1 MKIWV
6 VILIV
11 LAMGLIVF
19 LWRRRERFSS
29 GAIQPTCPGE
39 FILAGTRCRLDGV
52 DVQEDG
58 QCPPGTVMNE
68 EGMCQGQADPV
79 CGEGYTLTIED
90 GVAMCEPNI
99 RPVELTDEENQAR
112 QNAATQPQC
121 PAGFTRDFTMPI
133 DTLRCLR
140 DTGVAPV
147 SGQCPPNSIADEVFF
162 ENVGFRFTCVEYD
175 PPVPGQIRPV
185 EPTVEPAAPP
195 PVEPAAPPPVEP
207 AAPPP
212 VEPTLAPPPTITP
225 ETILPPPTLREI
237 VFQPKLI
244 GTPGGPIVPADT
256 RIRSL
261 LGGLFSPAESRPEPR
276 PSEYTL

>member
-1 MKIWV
+1 MRLWV

-11 LAMGLIVF
+11 LAIGLIVL

-39 FILAGTRCRLDGV
+39 FMLVGTRCRLDGV
-52 DVQEDG
+52 DRGEDG

-68 EGMCQGQADPV
+68 EGMCQGQADPI

-112 QNAATQPQC
+112 QNVAARLQC
-121 PAGFTRDFTMPI
+121 PAGFSRDYTMPI
-133 DTLRCLR
+133 DNLRCMR

-162 ENVGFRFTCVEYD
+162 ENVGTKFTCVEYD
-175 PPVPGQIRPV
+175 PPVPGQV
-185 EPTVEPAAPP
+185 PAVAPPPPP
-195 PVEPAAPPPVEP
+195 PVEPVAPPTPPPVQP
-207 AAPPP
+207 AAPPTPPP
-212 VEPTLAPPPTITP
+212 VAPPPTITP
-225 ETILPPPTLREI
+225 ETILPPPTPREI

-244 GTPGGPIVPADT
+244 GTPGAPVLPADT

-261 LGGLFSPAESRPEPR
+261 LGGLFSPAEPRPEPR